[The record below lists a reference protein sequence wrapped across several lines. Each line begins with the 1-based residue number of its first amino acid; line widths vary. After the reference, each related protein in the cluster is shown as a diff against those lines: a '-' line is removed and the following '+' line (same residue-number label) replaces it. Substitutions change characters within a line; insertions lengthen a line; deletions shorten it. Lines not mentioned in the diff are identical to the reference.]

1 MSLETAIAENTSA
14 LRELLAVLQAG
25 APIVQQEAAGT
36 GKKPSTTAAQTT
48 GKTADT
54 KPTAAEAADAAQES
68 KAGSTKASRPASQ
81 PADAGN
87 VQTDAAAQTDAGPAT
102 DGTAQSAEAGA
113 AVTYQAA
120 ADAVTKLARTKGR
133 DAAIGVLKS
142 FGVEKLPEV
151 TADQYAAVV
160 AACAAAMEG

>member
-25 APIVQQEAAGT
+25 APAIQPEAAST
-36 GKKPSTTAAQTT
+36 GKKSGAGRSSVQTQTASDSSANSST
-48 GKTADT
+48 
-54 KPTAAEAADAAQES
+54 
-68 KAGSTKASRPASQ
+68 GSTKADEPGKG
-81 PADAGN
+81 ADAGN
-87 VQTDAAAQTDAGPAT
+87 APPDAAAQTAAEPAT
-102 DGTAQSAEAGA
+102 SGTAQSAQTGD

-151 TADQYAAVV
+151 KADQYAAVV
-160 AACAAAMEG
+160 AACAKAMEG

>member
-25 APIVQQEAAGT
+25 ALAIQPEAAST
-36 GKKPSTTAAQTT
+36 GKKSGTGRSSAQTQ
-48 GKTADT
+48 TASDSSANSST
-54 KPTAAEAADAAQES
+54 E
-68 KAGSTKASRPASQ
+68 STKADEPGKG
-81 PADAGN
+81 ADAGN
-87 VQTDAAAQTDAGPAT
+87 APPDAAARTDAGPAT
-102 DGTAQSAEAGA
+102 DGTAQSAETGA

-133 DAAIGVLKS
+133 DAAIGVLKD

-151 TADQYAAVV
+151 KADQYAAVV
-160 AACAAAMEG
+160 AACAKAMEG